1 MATNNFGV
9 VQVALAAAVP
19 NNGTVIVAYP
29 AGTAQADYQN
39 QFAGPVAD
47 NVAIIGNSNRYAG
60 SAQVTFTYGAGNVTV
75 TNKSA
80 DTWPA
85 GATALFQMP
94 RAPLGAAALA
104 GIAALAANADL
115 PTTVG
120 KVNEII
126 AAL

>member
-9 VQVALAAAVP
+9 VAVALASAVP
-19 NNGTVIVAYP
+19 NNGTVVVAYP

-47 NVAIIGNSNRYAG
+47 NVAVINNSNRYAG
-60 SAQVTFTYGAGNVTV
+60 SGQVTFTYGASNVTV

-85 GATALFQMP
+85 GATALFQLP
-94 RAPLGAAALA
+94 RAPIGAVALA
-104 GIAALAANADL
+104 GIAPLAAAADL

-120 KVNEII
+120 KVNEIL